1 MDRRGKETCPDE
13 NLLVAFAERRLLEA
27 EREAVEAHLVR
38 CEACL
43 EMVSQIARSDLNEE
57 KVAVHAQRRFR
68 PFLLVAAA
76 LLIVVGIGLVAKT
89 LWNSRPL
96 APSDAE
102 RLEAMLQTTARD
114 LARARPDRFSGFAP
128 LTREERLRPEP
139 AVVRSDGIVLIR
151 PVKNILETRP
161 TFGWES
167 PGDVEPVE
175 IALYR
180 IEGASRI
187 ALEPLVVS
195 GRESHVSYPSARP
208 ELESGK
214 YQWGMHLE
222 GPFGRKT
229 SSPRSFIIVPVAE
242 RKAYLAAAGDVEE
255 KAPERIRFLLKAHLA
270 IRRGLFAE
278 AEKAVRRH
286 LRTYPDDRPA
296 RETLYHVLATVGSAE
311 AGTVLPT
318 RPSPDEE

>member
-1 MDRRGKETCPDE
+1 MARSGKDPCPDE

-43 EMVSQIARSDLNEE
+43 DMVSEIAVSDLNEE
-57 KVAVHAQRRFR
+57 KVAVHAQSRLR

-76 LLIVVGIGLVAKT
+76 LLLIVGIGLVAKT
-89 LWNSRPL
+89 LWNSRPP

-128 LTREERLRPEP
+128 LTREERLRPKP
-139 AVVRSDGIVLIR
+139 AVARSDGIVLIR
-151 PVKNILETRP
+151 PVKNILDTRP
-161 TFGWES
+161 TFAWES
-167 PGDVEPVE
+167 PGGEKPVE

-187 ALEPLVVS
+187 GLEPLVVS
-195 GRESHVSYPSARP
+195 GRESHVPYPSARP
-208 ELESGK
+208 ELEPGK
-214 YQWGMHLE
+214 YQWRIHLE
-222 GPFGRKT
+222 GPFGRAT
-229 SSPRSFIIVPVAE
+229 SSPRSFIIVPVGE
-242 RKAYLAAAGDVEE
+242 RQAWLAAADDIDEN
-255 KAPERIRFLLKAHLA
+255 APERIRFLLKAHLA
-270 IRRGLFAE
+270 IRRGFFAK

-286 LRTYPDDRPA
+286 LRTYPEDRPA

-311 AGTVLPT
+311 AAAILQ
-318 RPSPDEE
+318 EN